1 MMIKNQA
8 DSSRMLPGIAAAI
21 AVFTLTVTMPLLH
34 ADVLELKDGTVL
46 DGMYMGGSQSSMRF
60 RVNDDI
66 QVIPIGKILALTV
79 TGRAAT
85 DTTPAAAAAATAATA
100 PTAASTPPPKAVAL
114 PVGTRLLVKMIE
126 PIDTRKNKAG
136 SRFSATL
143 EGNLMFDGQAVIP
156 AGSKVYGQVV
166 TAKRGGIG
174 ARKPVLELKLIE
186 ISINGELRPIATD
199 VLSGT
204 GESGGA
210 GGKVLKGAAIGGL
223 ADGSSGAKDG
233 AKVGLAVAILGGGKH
248 AGISSGTLIEFNL
261 SAPLKL

>member
-1 MMIKNQA
+1 MMKN
-8 DSSRMLPGIAAAI
+8 LTGPGWALLRVAAA
-21 AVFTLTVTMPLLH
+21 AMFTTIVAMPVH
-34 ADVLELKDGTVL
+34 SDVLELKDGTVL

-60 RVNDDI
+60 RVKDDI
-66 QVIPIGKILALTV
+66 QVIPIEKILALTV
-79 TGRAAT
+79 TGRSAAN
-85 DTTPAAAAAATAATA
+85 TTPAV
-100 PTAASTPPPKAVAL
+100 ASTSQAKAAAL
-114 PVGTRLLVKMIE
+114 PVGTRLLVKIME
-126 PIDTRKNKAG
+126 SIDTRNNKAG